1 MNGTLLRFLTGY
13 QAGWLLGVLLEL
25 VAQSISTAF
34 HAGFEDA
41 VCLER
46 SSAQS
51 GQDQT

>member
-13 QAGWLLGVLLEL
+13 QAGWLLGVLIEL

-41 VCLER
+41 VCSEK
-46 SSAQS
+46 ATFQS
-51 GQDQT
+51 GQG